1 MGKFLDKFRPGDYLR
16 ELSVVILGVAVTF
29 AGSAMITNHTVR
41 KNIKENMRLI
51 KIEPGEE
58 CHEACTRPWIISP
71 LTYT

>member
-16 ELSVVILGVAVTF
+16 ELSVVILGVAVNF

-51 KIEPGEE
+51 KIELEKKEE
-58 CHEACTRPWIISP
+58 LYQLNTQYIVVK
-71 LTYT
+71 LV